1 MSKKETR
8 LPKYDKKITFSREK
22 KYVTCEADIVKQD
35 IKSQNYKTVRS
46 AERVNNLRLAEGMPS
61 KGMPSED
68 NGTTINTKNKIIQ
81 KIPTTND
88 NILCYCGEKGV
99 VPWFPEDGEKQ
110 FLCDVCFDNV
120 E

>member
-22 KYVTCEADIVKQD
+22 KYVTSEADIVKQD
-35 IKSQNYKTVRS
+35 TKSQNYKTARS
-46 AERVNNLRLAEGMPS
+46 AERVHNLRLAEGMPS
-61 KGMPSED
+61 ESVSSED
-68 NGTTINTKNKIIQ
+68 TKKKVIP
-81 KIPTTND
+81 KIPATND
-88 NILCYCGEKGV
+88 NILCCCGKKGV

>member
-35 IKSQNYKTVRS
+35 MKSQNYKTVRS

-61 KGMPSED
+61 KGMPIED
-68 NGTTINTKNKIIQ
+68 NGTTINIKNKIIQ

>member
-22 KYVTCEADIVKQD
+22 KYVTSEADIVKQD
-35 IKSQNYKTVRS
+35 MKSQNYKTARS

-61 KGMPSED
+61 ED
-68 NGTTINTKNKIIQ
+68 TKNKIIQ
-81 KIPTTND
+81 KIPATND
-88 NILCYCGEKGV
+88 NILCCCGEKGV

>member
-22 KYVTCEADIVKQD
+22 KYVTSEADIVKQD
-35 IKSQNYKTVRS
+35 MKSQNYKTARS
-46 AERVNNLRLAEGMPS
+46 AERVHNLRLAEGMPS
-61 KGMPSED
+61 ED
-68 NGTTINTKNKIIQ
+68 IKKKIIQ
-81 KIPTTND
+81 KIPATND
-88 NILCYCGEKGV
+88 NILCCCGEKGV

>member
-22 KYVTCEADIVKQD
+22 KYVTSEADIVKQD
-35 IKSQNYKTVRS
+35 MKSQNYKTARS

-61 KGMPSED
+61 EGVPGED
-68 NGTTINTKNKIIQ
+68 TKKKIIQ
-81 KIPTTND
+81 KIPATND
-88 NILCYCGEKGV
+88 NILCCCGEKGV
-99 VPWFPEDGEKQ
+99 VPWFPDGGEKQ
-110 FLCDVCFDNV
+110 FLCDVCFDNL

>member
-46 AERVNNLRLAEGMPS
+46 VERVNNLRLAEGMPS

>member
-22 KYVTCEADIVKQD
+22 KYVTSEADIVKQD
-35 IKSQNYKTVRS
+35 MKSQNYKTARS
-46 AERVNNLRLAEGMPS
+46 AERVNNLRLSEGMPS
-61 KGMPSED
+61 EGMPSED
-68 NGTTINTKNKIIQ
+68 IKNKIIQ
-81 KIPTTND
+81 KIPATND
-88 NILCYCGEKGV
+88 NILCCCGEKGV
-99 VPWFPEDGEKQ
+99 VPWFNEDGEKQ

>member
-22 KYVTCEADIVKQD
+22 KYVTSEADIVKQD
-35 IKSQNYKTVRS
+35 MKSQNYKTARS

-61 KGMPSED
+61 ED
-68 NGTTINTKNKIIQ
+68 TKNKIIQ
-81 KIPTTND
+81 KIPATND
-88 NILCYCGEKGV
+88 NILCCCGEKGV

-110 FLCDVCFDNV
+110 FLCDVCFDNL

>member
-22 KYVTCEADIVKQD
+22 KYVTSEADIVKQD
-35 IKSQNYKTVRS
+35 MKSQNYKTARS

-61 KGMPSED
+61 EGMPSED
-68 NGTTINTKNKIIQ
+68 TKNKIIQ
-81 KIPTTND
+81 KIPATND
-88 NILCYCGEKGV
+88 NILCCCGEKGV
-99 VPWFPEDGEKQ
+99 VPWFPAGGEKQ
-110 FLCDVCFDNV
+110 FLCDVCFDNL

>member
-22 KYVTCEADIVKQD
+22 KYVTSEADIVKQD
-35 IKSQNYKTVRS
+35 MKSQNYKTARS
-46 AERVNNLRLAEGMPS
+46 AERVNNLRLVEGMLCE
-61 KGMPSED
+61 GVPSED
-68 NGTTINTKNKIIQ
+68 TKKKIIQ
-81 KIPTTND
+81 KIPATND
-88 NILCYCGEKGV
+88 NILCCCGEKGV

-110 FLCDVCFDNV
+110 FLCDVCFDNL

>member
-8 LPKYDKKITFSREK
+8 LPKYNKKITFSREN

-35 IKSQNYKTVRS
+35 IKSQNYKTARS
-46 AERVNNLRLAEGMPS
+46 AERVHNLRLAEGMPIEGVLC
-61 KGMPSED
+61 KD
-68 NGTTINTKNKIIQ
+68 TKKKTIQ
-81 KIPTTND
+81 KIPATND
-88 NILCYCGEKGV
+88 NPLCYCGEKGV

-110 FLCDVCFDNV
+110 FLCDVCFDNL

>member
-35 IKSQNYKTVRS
+35 MKSQNYKTARS
-46 AERVNNLRLAEGMPS
+46 AERVNNLRLAEGMPTES
-61 KGMPSED
+61 VLCED
-68 NGTTINTKNKIIQ
+68 TKKKIIQ
-81 KIPTTND
+81 KIPATND
-88 NILCYCGEKGV
+88 NPLCYCGEKGV
-99 VPWFPEDGEKQ
+99 VPWFPEDDEKH
-110 FLCDVCFDNV
+110 FLCNDCFDNL

>member
-61 KGMPSED
+61 ED
-68 NGTTINTKNKIIQ
+68 NDITKVKEKKIIQ

>member
-22 KYVTCEADIVKQD
+22 KYVTSEADIVKQD
-35 IKSQNYKTVRS
+35 MKSQNYKTARS
-46 AERVNNLRLAEGMPS
+46 AERVHNLRLAEGLPSEGVPS
-61 KGMPSED
+61 KD
-68 NGTTINTKNKIIQ
+68 TKKKIIQ
-81 KIPTTND
+81 KIPATND
-88 NILCYCGEKGV
+88 NILCCCGEKGV

-120 E
+120 K

>member
-22 KYVTCEADIVKQD
+22 KYVTSEADIVKQD
-35 IKSQNYKTVRS
+35 MKSQNYKTARS
-46 AERVNNLRLAEGMPS
+46 AERVHNLRLAEGL
-61 KGMPSED
+61 PSECVPRKD
-68 NGTTINTKNKIIQ
+68 TKKKIIQ
-81 KIPTTND
+81 KIPATND
-88 NILCYCGEKGV
+88 NILCCCGEKGV

-120 E
+120 K

>member
-22 KYVTCEADIVKQD
+22 KYVTSEADIVKQD
-35 IKSQNYKTVRS
+35 MKSQNYKTVRS
-46 AERVNNLRLAEGMPS
+46 AERVNNLRLAEGMPI
-61 KGMPSED
+61 ED
-68 NGTTINTKNKIIQ
+68 NGTTIKTKNKIIQ

-88 NILCYCGEKGV
+88 NILCCCGEKGM

-110 FLCDVCFDNV
+110 FLCDVCFDNI

>member
-22 KYVTCEADIVKQD
+22 KYVTSEADIVKQD
-35 IKSQNYKTVRS
+35 MKSQNYKTVRS
-46 AERVNNLRLAEGMPS
+46 AERINNLRLAEGMPI
-61 KGMPSED
+61 ED
-68 NGTTINTKNKIIQ
+68 NGTTIKTKNKIIQ
-81 KIPTTND
+81 KIPATND
-88 NILCYCGEKGV
+88 NILCCCGEKGV

-110 FLCDVCFDNV
+110 FLCDVCFDNL

>member
-22 KYVTCEADIVKQD
+22 KYVTSEADIVKQD
-35 IKSQNYKTVRS
+35 TKSQNYKTVRS

-68 NGTTINTKNKIIQ
+68 NGTTINTKNTIANAANIANNPPPNPAAAKSSPAIIT
-81 KIPTTND
+81 P
-88 NILCYCGEKGV
+88 
-99 VPWFPEDGEKQ
+99 P
-110 FLCDVCFDNV
+110 
-120 E
+120 

>member
-22 KYVTCEADIVKQD
+22 KYVTSEADIVKQD
-35 IKSQNYKTVRS
+35 LKSQNYKTARS

-68 NGTTINTKNKIIQ
+68 TKKKIIQ
-81 KIPTTND
+81 KIPETND
-88 NILCYCGEKGV
+88 NILCCCGEKGV

-110 FLCDVCFDNV
+110 FLCDVCFDNL